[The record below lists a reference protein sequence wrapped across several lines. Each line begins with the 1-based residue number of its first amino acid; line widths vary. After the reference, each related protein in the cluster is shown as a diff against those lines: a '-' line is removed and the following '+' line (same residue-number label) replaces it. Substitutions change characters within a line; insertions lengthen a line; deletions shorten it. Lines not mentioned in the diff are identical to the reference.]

1 MSLSSAFTKFYKFRE
16 VVFSFLFTSTIL
28 KFLLRFP
35 PLTNVLLRSVLL
47 NLCIFRTFPAFSYR
61 FPVYSIVIWQE
72 TLYYFYSFNL
82 LRCSLWPRMWSI
94 LAHMSLERMYILLML
109 DEVLYRC
116 ELLTADLRSLK
127 VYIVWLPRQL
137 SGKESMR
144 ECRSHRRCRF
154 DI

>member
-16 VVFSFLFTSTIL
+16 IVFSFLFTSSIL
-28 KFLLRFP
+28 KFLEIP
-35 PLTNVLLRSVLL
+35 SLTNVLLRSVLL
-47 NLCIFRTFPAFSYR
+47 NLHIFRNFPAFSYR

-94 LAHMSLERMYILLML
+94 LAHMRLERMYILLML

-116 ELLTADLRSLK
+116 ELLTADVRSLK

-154 DI
+154 DP